1 MALYT
6 QQASPYTQRRNQVY
20 SRPTGRPAGATAPL
34 TRGAVTPPTTGTPAP
49 QTPTGSGVSPNMQ
62 QSAYAPF
69 LQQLTQ
75 PIEYQSQ
82 QQERYGLAQEQIQR
96 GTRLEAEQMRR
107 YMGGRGFRGGES
119 GIADT
124 ALGGVFRGGAE
135 RLSQASRAISQD
147 EAAREAQYAQM
158 NLQRMLGAGQLGLG
172 GEELTLAG
180 QEGAMNRMMQMWQSM
195 IQSQQGRFQPYWQT
209 QAQGY

>member
-1 MALYT
+1 MPLYN
-6 QQASPYTQRRNQVY
+6 QPMSPYMQRRNQVY
-20 SRPTGRPAGATAPL
+20 SRPGGRPAGSTAPL
-34 TRGAVTPPTTGTPAP
+34 TRATPPPPTTGTPAP
-49 QTPTGSGVSPNMQ
+49 PGSGIDPNMA
-62 QSAYAPF
+62 QSPYANF

-82 QQERYGLAQEQIQR
+82 QQQRYDLAREQIQR
-96 GTRLEAEQMRR
+96 GTKLEAEQMRR
-107 YMGGRGFRGGES
+107 YMGGRGFRAGES
-119 GIADT
+119 GLADT

-147 EAAREAQYAQM
+147 EAARKAQYDQM

-172 GEELTLAG
+172 GEELQLAG
-180 QEGAMNRMMQMWQSM
+180 QEGALNRMMQMWQSM

-209 QAQGY
+209 AAQGY